1 MGMAR
6 NTVSSVSAAAGRRWR
21 AIDPLLP
28 APSVPADCGA
38 RLEVTGTGGRAV
50 AVGACEHWQGAPDSL
65 ELSWGAARRFQLTG
79 AISVPDV
86 AGVLD
91 GLLSRWRDHL
101 ARVPGTDADDT
112 AAMVSWPSRDI
123 HAVPA
128 LRRHGL
134 VPVEVIAARRAG
146 RHPAGPAADPPPRAD
161 GGGRY
166 LGPAA
171 ERTGNVLRIRRAMPA
186 DTDAVARLGLEVIRF
201 DAYFGKVTERP
212 GSAAAMRRE
221 AARLLAGT
229 QAWTWLAE
237 RDDMVVG
244 MVSAERPSSAGWIAP
259 MVHAAPVAYLE
270 LMYTVPDERG
280 RGIGTALVAA
290 LHRDIDAAAAVTLLH
305 YEQVNPLSAPFWSR
319 QGYRPLWTTWEAR
332 PARSLR

>member
-1 MGMAR
+1 MAK
-6 NTVSSVSAAAGRRWR
+6 NTASSISAAAGRRWR

-28 APSVPADCGA
+28 APPVPAGCGA
-38 RLEVTGTGGRAV
+38 RLVVTGASGRSV
-50 AVGACEHWQGAPDSL
+50 AVGACEHWEGAPDSL

-86 AGVLD
+86 ADVLD
-91 GLLSRWRDHL
+91 RLLSLWRDHL
-101 ARVPGTDADDT
+101 ASVPGTGGDDT
-112 AAMVSWPSRDI
+112 AAVITWPSRDI

-128 LRRHGL
+128 LQRHGL
-134 VPVEVIAARRAG
+134 VPVEVIAARSAG
-146 RHPAGPAADPPPRAD
+146 RHPASPAADPPPRAD
-161 GGGRY
+161 GSAWRWEA
-166 LGPAA
+166 AA
-171 ERTGNVLRIRRAMPA
+171 EKAGNGLRIRRAMPA
-186 DTDAVARLGLEVIRF
+186 DINVVARLGLEVIRF
-201 DAYFGKVTERP
+201 DAHFGKVTERP

-221 AARLLAGT
+221 AARLLAGP

-270 LMYTVPDERG
+270 LMYTLPDERG
-280 RGIGTALVAA
+280 RGPGTALVAA

-305 YEQVNPLSAPFWSR
+305 YEQVNPLSVPFWSR